1 MNMIMVY
8 RIVNIIFIV
17 FMENFL
23 KFGIEEFL
31 VMVIFFEFLVGKFLM
46 LFILYV

>member
-17 FMENFL
+17 FMEYFL
-23 KFGIEEFL
+23 KFRIEEFL
-31 VMVIFFEFLVGKFLM
+31 VMVIFFEFLDGKFLM

>member
-17 FMENFL
+17 FMEYFL
-23 KFGIEEFL
+23 KFRIEEFL